1 MILLDTHIW
10 IRWILEDDPLP
21 QSIIDAIELS
31 DSEVVVSAI
40 STWEVVLLE
49 KRKRIE
55 LTVPVDQWL
64 EEALIGSNVRS
75 LPVTSEIAYL
85 SGILLEHHKDPADRI
100 IIATSIVND
109 TQLISLDTVF
119 PLYSEL
125 QGRLI
130 SAS

>member
-10 IRWILEDDPLP
+10 IRWILEDDSLP
-21 QSIIDAIELS
+21 RPIIDIIES
-31 DSEVVVSAI
+31 SEDDIAVSAI

-49 KRKRIE
+49 KRKKIE
-55 LTVPVDQWL
+55 LTIPVDQWL
-64 EEALIGSNVRS
+64 KEAITGSNVRS
-75 LPVTSEIAYL
+75 LPVTTEIAYL
-85 SGILLEHHKDPADRI
+85 SGILPEYHKDPADRM

-130 SAS
+130 SA

>member
-1 MILLDTHIW
+1 M
-10 IRWILEDDPLP
+10 
-21 QSIIDAIELS
+21 
-31 DSEVVVSAI
+31 
-40 STWEVVLLE
+40 
-49 KRKRIE
+49 
-55 LTVPVDQWL
+55 PVDQWL

>member
-10 IRWILEDDPLP
+10 LRWILADDPLP

-64 EEALIGSNVRS
+64 EEALIGSHVRS
-75 LPVTSEIAYL
+75 LPIISEIAYL
-85 SGILLEHHKDPADRI
+85 SGILPEHHKDPADRI

-109 TQLISLDTVF
+109 AQLISLDKKF

-125 QGRLI
+125 QGLLI

>member
-85 SGILLEHHKDPADRI
+85 SGILLDHHKDPADRI